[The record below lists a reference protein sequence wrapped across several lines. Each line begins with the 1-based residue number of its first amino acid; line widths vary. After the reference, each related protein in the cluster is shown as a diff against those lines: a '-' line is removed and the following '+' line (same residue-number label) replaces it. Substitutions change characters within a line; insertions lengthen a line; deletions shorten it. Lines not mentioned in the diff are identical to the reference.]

1 MVKTISVFAF
11 LALFSLHLAAVD
23 SPANPKEKAGYA
35 LLDLFITSFRDMVTK
50 GTTDALEPTLLK
62 MASELRKAREA
73 GEIDTVFYTR
83 LSRVLAL
90 TKLVIVPDPG
100 RILGPVINREM
111 LFFVHDITGEDL
123 NKEGGP
129 GTINQVAN
137 AIAEEILNLQIYLDT
152 KDKREALRK
161 KLDERIS
168 EKETRR
174 PDLDGAHGRPFPV
187 AGEQAF
193 RVWA

>member
-1 MVKTISVFAF
+1 MIKKISTLGF
-11 LALFSLHLAAVD
+11 LAMFSLNLVAVD
-23 SPANPKEKAGYA
+23 NPANPKEKAGYA
-35 LLDLFITSFRDMVTK
+35 LLDLFINSFREMATQGAK
-50 GTTDALEPTLLK
+50 GKLDPILLK
-62 MASELRKAREA
+62 MASELRQAQEARE
-73 GEIDTVFYTR
+73 IDAVFYAR

-100 RILGPVINREM
+100 GVLEPVINREM

-123 NKEGGP
+123 NREGGP
-129 GTINQVAN
+129 KTIGQVAN

-168 EKETRR
+168 GK
-174 PDLDGAHGRPFPV
+174 
-187 AGEQAF
+187 
-193 RVWA
+193 

>member
-1 MVKTISVFAF
+1 MVKKILALGF
-11 LALFSLHLAAVD
+11 LALFSLNLAAMD
-23 SPANPKEKAGYA
+23 NPANSKEKAGYA
-35 LLDLFITSFRDMVTK
+35 LLDLFINSFREMATK
-50 GTTDALEPTLLK
+50 GVTDTLEPTLLK

-73 GEIDTVFYTR
+73 GEVDAVYYTR
-83 LSRVLAL
+83 LTRVLAL

-100 RILGPVINREM
+100 RILEPVINREM

-123 NKEGGP
+123 NRDGGP
-129 GTINQVAN
+129 AAIGQVAN

-168 EKETRR
+168 GKET
-174 PDLDGAHGRPFPV
+174 
-187 AGEQAF
+187 
-193 RVWA
+193 

>member
-1 MVKTISVFAF
+1 MAKKILLFGF
-11 LALFSLHLAAVD
+11 LALFSFNLAAMD
-23 SPANPKEKAGYA
+23 NPANPKEKAGYV
-35 LLDLFITSFRDMVTK
+35 LLDLFITSFQEMVTK
-50 GTTDALEPTLLK
+50 GSRDLEPTLLK
-62 MASELRKAREA
+62 MASELSKARKA

-83 LSRVLAL
+83 LGRVLAL

-100 RILGPVINREM
+100 RILEPVINREM

-123 NKEGGP
+123 NREGGP

-168 EKETRR
+168 GKET
-174 PDLDGAHGRPFPV
+174 
-187 AGEQAF
+187 
-193 RVWA
+193 